1 MKTPRP
7 TTPTV
12 TFNDVAP
19 TVTLDKSV
27 DVEFL
32 DEPGGD
38 FTFTLLITNNSTE
51 EVTITSL
58 TDTNTLSQ
66 DCLDLIGTKLA
77 AGAST
82 PCTYVVSHTD
92 VGGWEN
98 TAEVVVTDNDGST
111 GTDSD
116 TQFVSVVDV
125 RPTVTLEKL
134 VDITTLPEPGGDFHF
149 TLKITN
155 TSVEP
160 VLITQLTDDNLPTE
174 WFPEYVGIKWLA
186 PGEVLEIPYTVAH
199 TDAMT
204 YGNIA
209 SVTVEDNEGTP
220 VTADATQLV
229 EVTDV
234 LPTVT
239 LVKTASPSTLPEPG
253 GVFAFTLTITNN
265 SVEDVIISELT
276 DTQMSESQDFW
287 ACEGLISYDFYT
299 DPIPA
304 GESVSCTYTVE
315 HLDAGSYDNTASVT
329 VVDNE
334 FNQAADSDTQTV
346 TVTNVDPTISV
357 TKATSEKQVFAPG
370 ENVEFTV
377 VVNNNS
383 ISTDPVT
390 ITSLV
395 DSIHGDLN
403 GQGTCAVPQTILP
416 GAAYTCKFTALVAGD
431 ETDTVTASGADDEN
445 TPVSASA
452 DASVEMINPSLTIV
466 KTTNGDDGLTI
477 LVGTP
482 LTWSYLVTNN
492 GDVPLTGITVND
504 DKLGS
509 ICTIDSLVAGASE
522 SCTATGTAQTGQYT
536 NTGTAAA
543 AYTDLDGDAK
553 PLQASDGSSYFGAA
567 PALSLTKSADP
578 ATYDTLNQTISY
590 SYVVKNTGNVTLAG
604 PVTVADDKATV
615 TCPAGGLAPG
625 ASMTCTASYTITQ
638 ADLDSGSVKN
648 TAKASANGTDS
659 NTDDE
664 TVTAVQS
671 PALNLVKMATPSDL

>member
-1 MKTPRP
+1 MTA
-7 TTPTV
+7 TV
-12 TFNDVAP
+12 TITDVKP

-27 DVEFL
+27 DVKFL

-77 AGAST
+77 AGACAS
-82 PCTYVVSHTD
+82 CTYVVSHTD

-116 TQFVSVVDV
+116 TQFVSVGDV
-125 RPTVTLEKL
+125 RPSVTLEKL

-160 VLITQLTDDNLPTE
+160 VLITQFTDDNLPTE

-346 TVTNVDPTISV
+346 TVTNVLPTIAVDKS
-357 TKATSEKQVFAPG
+357 ANPTSLPEPG
-370 ENVEFTV
+370 GNVEFTV
-377 VVNNNS
+377 VVTNNS
-383 ISTDPVT
+383 FEAVT
-390 ITSLV
+390 LTSLTDNV
-395 DSIHGDLN
+395 YGDLN
-403 GQGTCAVPQTILP
+403 GQGTCATGGTIAASASYSCKFTGAVNGGPGSYTDTVTAVATDNDGTTDTKSDDATVTLTNVLP
-416 GAAYTCKFTALVAGD
+416 TIAVDKTANPTSLPEPGGNVEFTVVVTNISFEPVTLTSLTDDVYGSLDGQGTCAKGGTIAAGGSYTCKFTGAVSGEPSAY
-431 ETDTVTASGADDEN
+431 TDTVTAVATDNDGTTDTQTDTATVTITDVKPTVTLDKSVDVEFLDE
-445 TPVSASA
+445 PG
-452 DASVEMINPSLTIV
+452 
-466 KTTNGDDGLTI
+466 GDFTFTLLI
-477 LVGTP
+477 
-482 LTWSYLVTNN
+482 TNN
-492 GDVPLTGITVND
+492 STEEVTITALTDSQSGDAVDFSACAALIGT
-504 DKLGS
+504 KLA
-509 ICTIDSLVAGASE
+509 AGAST
-522 SCTATGTAQTGQYT
+522 SCTYVVTHTDVAL
-536 NTGTAAA
+536 AAA
-543 AYTDLDGDAK
+543 ATTTPPTVTVTDN
-553 PLQASDGSSYFGAA
+553 DGS
-567 PALSLTKSADP
+567 
-578 ATYDTLNQTISY
+578 
-590 SYVVKNTGNVTLAG
+590 TG
-604 PVTVADDKATV
+604 
-615 TCPAGGLAPG
+615 
-625 ASMTCTASYTITQ
+625 Q
-638 ADLDSGSVKN
+638 R
-648 TAKASANGTDS
+648 
-659 NTDDE
+659 
-664 TVTAVQS
+664 
-671 PALNLVKMATPSDL
+671 